1 MITTTLAKSEKW
13 EKKNKHYFFENFRH
27 NEKKRK
33 KKNTFFQSNAPI
45 FSDFIYLFMATFWT
59 LILIW

>member
-1 MITTTLAKSEKW
+1 MG
-13 EKKNKHYFFENFRH
+13 EKKKKHYFFDNFLQ
-27 NEKKRK
+27 NEKERK
-33 KKNTFFQSNAPI
+33 KKNTLFQSNAPI